1 MNSKNILINWR
12 FLLISFVFLLGLAAI
27 IYKIFS
33 IQFIDSNFLQNE
45 GNKRYIK
52 YKNINPVRGSIF
64 DRNNYPLA
72 VSIVNYDIYALKGFK
87 KSQLLSLA
95 EVIDID
101 VDVIEDSFRK
111 KTILKKSLSN
121 KEILNIKTLNLQHF
135 EIEERHSRHYPLG
148 EQIAPLIGFY
158 GTDGAQEGLEK
169 SYDNVLSG
177 VDGKQKVF
185 KNAKQE
191 IISRPIEIIET
202 VQGEDVHLTIDAT
215 LQFLSFKYLVEA
227 IKKNKAK
234 SGTVVILDNKKG
246 ELLAMASYPSYNPN
260 NPQRKIQKN
269 RALVE
274 AYELGSVLKPIVLS
288 KALDNELFLP
298 DESIKIPRRLN
309 LNDKIIVDSK
319 NHEELTP
326 KEIIAVSSQVGA
338 SKIALELGYEDL
350 RKNYYD
356 FGFTKPISINFPSS
370 SFGYMNVKEK
380 VLDKEVA
387 SLGYGYGIKISTFQI
402 ASAYSV
408 FANDGVIKDFQIFK
422 NQEVTSQKIISTDS
436 ASQVLDAL
444 RMAVEEGT
452 GKAADIKGFSV
463 GGKTGTSHQT
473 RRGSG
478 YAEDLYIA
486 SFIGITPISDDS
498 ITIFVSIENPSLN
511 SYTGGAVAAPV
522 FAKIAESS
530 LNHLGYFQDEWSRR
544 NFSN

>member
-1 MNSKNILINWR
+1 
-12 FLLISFVFLLGLAAI
+12 
-27 IYKIFS
+27 
-33 IQFIDSNFLQNE
+33 
-45 GNKRYIK
+45 
-52 YKNINPVRGSIF
+52 
-64 DRNNYPLA
+64 
-72 VSIVNYDIYALKGFK
+72 
-87 KSQLLSLA
+87 
-95 EVIDID
+95 
-101 VDVIEDSFRK
+101 
-111 KTILKKSLSN
+111 
-121 KEILNIKTLNLQHF
+121 
-135 EIEERHSRHYPLG
+135 
-148 EQIAPLIGFY
+148 
-158 GTDGAQEGLEK
+158 
-169 SYDNVLSG
+169 
-177 VDGKQKVF
+177 
-185 KNAKQE
+185 
-191 IISRPIEIIET
+191 
-202 VQGEDVHLTIDAT
+202 
-215 LQFLSFKYLVEA
+215 
-227 IKKNKAK
+227 
-234 SGTVVILDNKKG
+234 
-246 ELLAMASYPSYNPN
+246 
-260 NPQRKIQKN
+260 
-269 RALVE
+269 
-274 AYELGSVLKPIVLS
+274 
-288 KALDNELFLP
+288 
-298 DESIKIPRRLN
+298 
-309 LNDKIIVDSK
+309 
-319 NHEELTP
+319 LTP

-380 VLDKEVA
+380 VLDKELA
-387 SLGYGYGIKISTFQI
+387 SLGYGYGIKISPFQI

-408 FANDGVIKDFQIFK
+408 FANDGVMKDFQIFK

-530 LNHLGYFQDEWSRR
+530 LNHLGYFQDE
-544 NFSN
+544 

>member
-27 IYKIFS
+27 IYKILS

-380 VLDKEVA
+380 VLDKELA
-387 SLGYGYGIKISTFQI
+387 SLGYGYGIKISPFQI

-522 FAKIAESS
+522 FAQIAESS
-530 LNHLGYFQDEWSRR
+530 LNHLGYFQDE
-544 NFSN
+544 

>member
-1 MNSKNILINWR
+1 MNNKNILLNWR
-12 FLLISFVFLLGLAAI
+12 FLLISSAVIFALIAIVFKVL
-27 IYKIFS
+27 S
-33 IQFIDSNFLQNE
+33 IQFIDSSFLQDE

-52 YKNINPVRGSIF
+52 YKDINPVRGTIF
-64 DRNNYPLA
+64 DRNNFPLA
-72 VSIVNYDIYALKGFK
+72 VSIVNYDLYALSGFK
-87 KSQLLSLA
+87 KSQLLSVA

-101 VDVIEDSFRK
+101 VDINKDIFIK
-111 KTILKKSLSN
+111 KTILKKGLSN
-121 KEILNIKTLNLQHF
+121 NEILSIKKLNLRNF
-135 EIEERHSRHYPLG
+135 EIEVRHSRHYPLG
-148 EQIAPLIGFY
+148 EQIATLIGFY

-177 VDGKQKVF
+177 INGKQKFF

-191 IISRPIEIIET
+191 IISQPLEVIKT
-202 VQGEDVHLTIDAT
+202 VQGEDIHLTIDAT
-215 LQFLSFKYLVEA
+215 LQFYSYKYLAEA

-234 SGTVVILDNKKG
+234 SGTVIILDNKKG

-288 KALDNELFLP
+288 KAFDNELFLP
-298 DESIKIPRRLN
+298 DEIVDIPRRLN
-309 LNDKIIVDSK
+309 LNDKVIIDSK
-319 NHEELTP
+319 NHIELTP

-338 SKIALELGYEDL
+338 SKIALELGYKDL
-350 RKNYYD
+350 KKNYYD

-380 VLDKEVA
+380 VLDKELA
-387 SLGYGYGIKISTFQI
+387 SLGYGYGIKVSPFQI

-408 FANDGVIKDFQIFK
+408 FANNGVIKDFQIFK
-422 NQEVTSQKIISTDS
+422 NQEATSQKIISSES
-436 ASQVLDAL
+436 ASHILDAL
-444 RMAVEEGT
+444 RMVVEDGT
-452 GKAADIKGFSV
+452 GKTAKIKGFSV
-463 GGKTGTSHQT
+463 GGKTGTAHQT
-473 RRGSG
+473 RTGSG

-486 SFIGITPISDDS
+486 SFVGITPISDQS
-498 ITIFVSIENPSLN
+498 LTIFVSIENPGLN

-530 LNHLGYFQDEWSRR
+530 LNHLGYFQDE
-544 NFSN
+544 

>member
-1 MNSKNILINWR
+1 MNNKNILLNWR
-12 FLLISFVFLLGLAAI
+12 FLLISSAVICALIAIVFKVL
-27 IYKIFS
+27 S
-33 IQFIDSNFLQNE
+33 IQFIDSSFLQDE

-52 YKNINPVRGSIF
+52 YKDINPVRGTIF
-64 DRNNYPLA
+64 DRNNFPLA
-72 VSIVNYDIYALKGFK
+72 VSIVNYDLYALRGFK
-87 KSQLLSLA
+87 KSQLLSVA

-101 VDVIEDSFRK
+101 VDINKDIFIK
-111 KTILKKSLSN
+111 KTILKKGLSN
-121 KEILNIKTLNLQHF
+121 NEILSIKKSNLRNF
-135 EIEERHSRHYPLG
+135 EIEVRHSRHYPLG
-148 EQIAPLIGFY
+148 EQIATLIGFY

-177 VDGKQKVF
+177 INGKQKFF

-191 IISRPIEIIET
+191 IISQPLEVIKT
-202 VQGEDVHLTIDAT
+202 VQGEDIHLTIDAT
-215 LQFLSFKYLVEA
+215 LQFYSYKYLAEA

-234 SGTVVILDNKKG
+234 SGTVIILDNKKG

-288 KALDNELFLP
+288 KAFDNELFLP
-298 DESIKIPRRLN
+298 DELVDIPRRLN
-309 LNDKIIVDSK
+309 LNDKVIIDSK
-319 NHEELTP
+319 NHIELTP

-338 SKIALELGYEDL
+338 SKIALELGYKDL
-350 RKNYYD
+350 KKNYYD

-380 VLDKEVA
+380 VLDKELA
-387 SLGYGYGIKISTFQI
+387 SLGYGYGIKVSPFQI

-408 FANDGVIKDFQIFK
+408 FANNGVIKDFQIFK
-422 NQEVTSQKIISTDS
+422 NQEATSQKIISSES
-436 ASQVLDAL
+436 ASHILDAL
-444 RMAVEEGT
+444 RMVVEDGT
-452 GKAADIKGFSV
+452 GKTAKIKGFSV
-463 GGKTGTSHQT
+463 GGKTGTAHQT
-473 RRGSG
+473 RTGSG

-486 SFIGITPISDDS
+486 SFVGITPISDQS
-498 ITIFVSIENPSLN
+498 LTIFVSIENPGLN

-530 LNHLGYFQDEWSRR
+530 LNHLGYFQDE
-544 NFSN
+544 

>member
-27 IYKIFS
+27 IYKILS

-338 SKIALELGYEDL
+338 SKIALELGYEEL
-350 RKNYYD
+350 KKNYYD

-380 VLDKEVA
+380 VLDKELA
-387 SLGYGYGIKISTFQI
+387 SLGYGYGIKISPFQI

-408 FANDGVIKDFQIFK
+408 FANDGVMKDFQIFK

-530 LNHLGYFQDEWSRR
+530 LNHLGYFQDE
-544 NFSN
+544 

>member
-1 MNSKNILINWR
+1 M
-12 FLLISFVFLLGLAAI
+12 
-27 IYKIFS
+27 
-33 IQFIDSNFLQNE
+33 
-45 GNKRYIK
+45 
-52 YKNINPVRGSIF
+52 
-64 DRNNYPLA
+64 
-72 VSIVNYDIYALKGFK
+72 SIVNYDIYALKGFK

-177 VDGKQKVF
+177 VDGKQKLF

-380 VLDKEVA
+380 VLDKELA
-387 SLGYGYGIKISTFQI
+387 SLGYGYGIKISPFQI

-408 FANDGVIKDFQIFK
+408 FANDGVMKDFQIFK

-436 ASQVLDAL
+436 AFQVLDAL
-444 RMAVEEGT
+444 RMVVEDGT

-530 LNHLGYFQDEWSRR
+530 LNHLGYFQDE
-544 NFSN
+544 

>member
-27 IYKIFS
+27 IYKILS

-288 KALDNELFLP
+288 KALDNKLFLP

-380 VLDKEVA
+380 VLDKELA
-387 SLGYGYGIKISTFQI
+387 SLGYGYGIKISPFQI

-408 FANDGVIKDFQIFK
+408 FANDGVMKDFQIFK

-530 LNHLGYFQDEWSRR
+530 LNHLGYFQDE
-544 NFSN
+544 

>member
-101 VDVIEDSFRK
+101 VNVIEDSFRK

-380 VLDKEVA
+380 VLDKELA
-387 SLGYGYGIKISTFQI
+387 SLGYGYGIKISPFQI

-530 LNHLGYFQDEWSRR
+530 LNHLGYFQDE
-544 NFSN
+544 

>member
-380 VLDKEVA
+380 VLDKELA
-387 SLGYGYGIKISTFQI
+387 SLGYGYGIKISPFQI

-511 SYTGGAVAAPV
+511 SYSGGAVAAPV

-530 LNHLGYFQDEWSRR
+530 LNHLGYFQDE
-544 NFSN
+544 

>member
-380 VLDKEVA
+380 VLDKELA
-387 SLGYGYGIKISTFQI
+387 SLGYGYGIKISPFQI

-422 NQEVTSQKIISTDS
+422 NQKVTSQKIISTDS

-530 LNHLGYFQDEWSRR
+530 LNHLGYFQDE
-544 NFSN
+544 